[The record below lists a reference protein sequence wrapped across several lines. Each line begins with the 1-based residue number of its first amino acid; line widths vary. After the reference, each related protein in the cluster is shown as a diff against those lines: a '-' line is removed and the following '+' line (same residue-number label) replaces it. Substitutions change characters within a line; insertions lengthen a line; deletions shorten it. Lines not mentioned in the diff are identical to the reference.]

1 LIICESYSVK
11 NCYTVLMISRCL
23 VLLIV
28 FLVFFCLPA
37 FDFIVLTLVNLHS
50 CFSFPGFTVAHC
62 DAGTTAGWNGTPE
75 LINDLNT
82 KILNS
87 IQQARTDY
95 IQYPTKEYPSEL
107 KPLFSAFGL
116 KNFTITTLRSF
127 LLYYLPLI
135 QPKPHTDT
143 DDEDEDLLQD
153 APPEEKHVDLVT
165 PFHNSVKQIMRETS
179 IVTTRRVLERIVIR
193 HVSQRTAWKLLK
205 DASKSAKRK
214 AARGMSTPQYT
225 FCVARTTFRGQI
237 C

>member
-1 LIICESYSVK
+1 
-11 NCYTVLMISRCL
+11 MISRRL

-165 PFHNSVKQIMRETS
+165 PFHNSVKQIMREVSSFIFLIYLYTLSMKLPAISSLASTDCLVCTSSSKHLILQVLCKHS
-179 IVTTRRVLERIVIR
+179 IVKLFIR
-193 HVSQRTAWKLLK
+193 YPHS
-205 DASKSAKRK
+205 
-214 AARGMSTPQYT
+214 
-225 FCVARTTFRGQI
+225 
-237 C
+237 